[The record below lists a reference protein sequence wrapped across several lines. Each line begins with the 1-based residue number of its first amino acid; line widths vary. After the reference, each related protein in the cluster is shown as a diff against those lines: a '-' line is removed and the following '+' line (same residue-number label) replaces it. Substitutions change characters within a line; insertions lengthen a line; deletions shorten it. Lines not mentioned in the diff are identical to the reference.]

1 MGRPSTMTPTKIARL
16 RELRAE
22 GRSERDVAREIGV
35 SQSTVREWERRTK
48 PQTPDE
54 AEVEALVSTPI
65 LSEGDSDALSAVKTR
80 SSLVQGLLR
89 RLTPG
94 VEQQTFPATSYVTL
108 ARYGDEL
115 ARVIA
120 ELTPPAPKD
129 PDQDPDVLE
138 AERVL
143 VQRIERLIT
152 EAEAKAARR

>member
-1 MGRPSTMTPTKIARL
+1 MTPTKIARL

-22 GRSERDVAREIGV
+22 GRSERDVARELGV
-35 SQSTVREWERRTK
+35 SQSTVREWERRTR

-54 AEVEALVSTPI
+54 AEVEALVATPI
-65 LSEGDSDALSAVKTR
+65 LSAGDSDALAAVKTR
-80 SSLVQGLLR
+80 SSLVQNLLK

-129 PDQDPDVLE
+129 PDQDPDVIE
-138 AERVL
+138 AERTL
-143 VQRIERLIT
+143 VTRLERLIV
-152 EAEAKAARR
+152 EAEARTASKGARR